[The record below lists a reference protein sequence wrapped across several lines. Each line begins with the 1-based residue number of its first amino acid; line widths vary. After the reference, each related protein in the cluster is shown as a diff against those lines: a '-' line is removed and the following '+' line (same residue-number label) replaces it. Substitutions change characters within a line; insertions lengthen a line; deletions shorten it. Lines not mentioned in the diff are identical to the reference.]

1 MPRRE
6 PEELDLSVLYDA
18 TIGKQ
23 KIDKTAS
30 TDRILLADNT
40 DRFTKVGFDLFRDNE
55 SDCIWK
61 VEKDQD
67 DAIEYLIRT
76 ELVAETP
83 VTASASA
90 SSHWSATADIE
101 GENLTL
107 AYKGTPIK
115 RFEVL
120 RGKTVG
126 QCANLLLNKV
136 SEDKKFVDSVL
147 EDQPE
152 ERKTQLR
159 SQHPEL
165 Y

>member
-6 PEELDLSVLYDA
+6 PEELDLQILYDA
-18 TIGKQ
+18 TIGKE
-23 KIDKTAS
+23 KIKKVAS
-30 TDRILLADNT
+30 IERIVLADNT

-61 VEKDQD
+61 VEKGD
-67 DAIEYLIRT
+67 DAIDYLIRT
-76 ELVAETP
+76 ELVAETA
-83 VTASASA
+83 VVAST
-90 SSHWSATADIE
+90 SSHWTTTADLE

-120 RGKTVG
+120 RGRTVG

-136 SEDKKFVDSVL
+136 AEDKRFVDSVL
-147 EDQPE
+147 KDQPE
-152 ERKTQLR
+152 GRKEQLR
-159 SQHPEL
+159 LQHPEL